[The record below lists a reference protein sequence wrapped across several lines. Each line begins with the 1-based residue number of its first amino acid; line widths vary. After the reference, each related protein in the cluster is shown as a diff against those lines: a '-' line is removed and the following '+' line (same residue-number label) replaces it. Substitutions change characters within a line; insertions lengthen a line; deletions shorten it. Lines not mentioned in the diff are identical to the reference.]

1 MSVYE
6 YLPIY
11 LWSIPGSFVT
21 GNLSQ
26 CPTLTLRWEKYPYG
40 DIRPEINSG
49 EVLSVDEN
57 SMEVRLYDLLKG
69 KVVVP
74 S

>member
-26 CPTLTLRWEKYPYG
+26 CPILTLRWEKYPYG

-69 KVVVP
+69 KVV
-74 S
+74 